1 MGSKAVIMWVWV
13 EHASPKSYKRMHA
26 QKRGTSIVDHFFTT
40 KFILRLILTVD
51 ARSTGT
57 RTFKSNPLQRQIV
70 CHPTSV
76 IFNRSTMS
84 AGPNVGRSSTL
95 RRFEYERS
103 STIRSARLS
112 NPPFFF
118 ILANRQNVG
127 LRVWVIHTTIHI
139 RKPTFCRFANVNS
152 IHTFSGMIR

>member
-1 MGSKAVIMWVWV
+1 
-13 EHASPKSYKRMHA
+13 MHA

-84 AGPNVGRSSTL
+84 AGPNVGRSSTV

-103 STIRSARLS
+103 SIIRSPNLS
-112 NPPFFF
+112 NPHFF
-118 ILANRQNVG
+118 LAVARRSDTLVFLSWDRLTMTASPNQPLTGQKSIMG
-127 LRVWVIHTTIHI
+127 LGSR
-139 RKPTFCRFANVNS
+139 
-152 IHTFSGMIR
+152 